1 MNSYDSK
8 NLINSIKK
16 DTEFLEKFGVTDY
29 SLLVFVHK
37 YRFGDMNHSL
47 VNSRLMKSEDRKY
60 IFEFFNYKF
69 FRYI

>member
-16 DTEFLEKFGVTDY
+16 NTDFFSKNLKFFI
-29 SLLVFVHK
+29 VFVHK
-37 YRFGDMNHSL
+37 YRNHSL
-47 VNSRLMKSEDRKY
+47 GNSRLMKSEDRKY